1 MLATGIKAIL
11 WSTRPALGGGAAD
24 MYIVDAQ
31 CFRVLPFYSNLCD
44 PKSPPQN
51 TLIVLEGFNIRIGIC
66 TLFLKREEMG
76 VGW

>member
-1 MLATGIKAIL
+1 MPSQVLKLSSGAP
-11 WSTRPALGGGAAD
+11 PASLRGAAD
-24 MYIVDAQ
+24 MYIGDAQ
-31 CFRVLPFYSNLCD
+31 YFQVLPFYSNFCD

>member
-1 MLATGIKAIL
+1 
-11 WSTRPALGGGAAD
+11 
-24 MYIVDAQ
+24 MYIVMLSISRYYHFIVISVA
-31 CFRVLPFYSNLCD
+31 LSH
-44 PKSPPQN
+44 PPEN

>member
-1 MLATGIKAIL
+1 
-11 WSTRPALGGGAAD
+11 

-31 CFRVLPFYSNLCD
+31 CFQVLPFYSNLCD
-44 PKSPPQN
+44 RKSPPQN
-51 TLIVLEGFNIRIGIC
+51 TLIVPEGFNIRIGIC